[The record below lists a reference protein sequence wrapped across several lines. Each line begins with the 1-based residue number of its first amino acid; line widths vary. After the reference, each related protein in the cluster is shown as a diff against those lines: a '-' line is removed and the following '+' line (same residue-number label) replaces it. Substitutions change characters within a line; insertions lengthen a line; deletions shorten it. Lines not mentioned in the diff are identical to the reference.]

1 MLSNEVTTPPPQ
13 GLGCPVGSVVVGSRE
28 LVAAA
33 IRLRKVLG
41 GGMRQVRVTLYRGTH
56 SSP

>member
-1 MLSNEVTTPPPQ
+1 M
-13 GLGCPVGSVVVGSRE
+13 GSVVVGSRE